1 MAMLLGVLV
10 ACSATLMVAAMAPS
24 DVLSRISDGR
34 DEGQGSRGSRLPM
47 RLSPLAGACLAG
59 VVGLIVFGPVT
70 GVVGGV
76 AAAVV
81 PRALSRRRVSARA
94 KALEGQLADGVSA
107 MAAGMRAGLSL
118 SQAIAF
124 ASSETGPPLS
134 DDLAA
139 IVDRGSMGMPLGA
152 SIDAWV
158 GGEEGADFRLTASVL
173 QLHRRTGG
181 DLPSVLDRVARTLSE
196 RRAAASEASSLTA
209 QARLSGAILGFLP
222 IGFFLFLSL
231 LSPKDMAA
239 AYRSPAGVAA
249 IACGFAMQGAAFLWI
264 RSLLK
269 VGA

>member
-1 MAMLLGVLV
+1 MAMLLGLLA
-10 ACSATLMVAAMAPS
+10 ACSAALMIGALAPS
-24 DVLSRISDGR
+24 DVLSKTGAIP
-34 DEGQGSRGSRLPM
+34 DEREGSRGSHMPRRLW
-47 RLSPLAGACLAG
+47 PLAGGLAAAAAGLIGVGPIAGMVAG
-59 VVGLIVFGPVT
+59 VMT
-70 GVVGGV
+70 
-76 AAAVV
+76 AAV
-81 PRALSRRRVSARA
+81 PRALGRRRASARA
-94 KALEGQLADGVSA
+94 KVLEGQLADGVSA

-124 ASSETGPPLS
+124 ASSEIGPPLS
-134 DDLAA
+134 DDLSA
-139 IVDRGSMGMPLGA
+139 IVDRESMGMPLGA

-158 GGEEGADFRLTASVL
+158 GGREAADFRLTASVL

-196 RRAAASEASSLTA
+196 RRAAAREASSLTA

-239 AYRSPAGVAA
+239 AYRSPPGMAA
-249 IACGFAMQGAAFLWI
+249 LACGFAMQGAAFLWI
-264 RSLLK
+264 RSLLR